1 MDAATLKR
9 IYEPFF
15 TTKNETGTGLGMW
28 VTAQLVDRLQGDLRV
43 RSTTRR
49 GRSGTKFSL
58 FLPLEQSK

>member
-1 MDAATLKR
+1 
-9 IYEPFF
+9 
-15 TTKNETGTGLGMW
+15 
-28 VTAQLVDRLQGDLRV
+28 VDRLQGDLRV